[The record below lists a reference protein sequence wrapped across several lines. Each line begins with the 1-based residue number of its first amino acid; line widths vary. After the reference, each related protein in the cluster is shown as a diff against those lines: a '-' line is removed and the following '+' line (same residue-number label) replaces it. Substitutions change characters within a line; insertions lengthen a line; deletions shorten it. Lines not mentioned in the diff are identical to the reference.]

1 MAKKQKTSELVI
13 DTLELRKAY
22 KQVYLDYYLDL
33 LMNAIKITGEDLPKD
48 APADYLKKKLIENG
62 TIGFDKATKMW
73 LPYSVSGTPNA
84 YGRYSQVQLTGIN
97 GTILLRD
104 IKEVAL
110 IRFTP
115 AKSSL
120 YRWLELMI
128 DDIVD
133 LRIAIR
139 AQAVKHQ
146 TPLSYDVSDDTNILT
161 LKNEYMQRQIG
172 VPVVF
177 TSSNVREARQYV
189 ADEFFIIDKLQEAI
203 KNYENAI
210 LTRLGIV
217 AGNSDKKERVQSFDL
232 PIDYAI
238 DSIYTM
244 IDTFNKDAKDNGVKV
259 KMEINGAIEEL
270 YNQDN
275 ANEKQDVETNQ
286 ESEAVNNDKQ

>member
-62 TIGFDKATKMW
+62 TIGFDKATKLW
-73 LPYSVSGTPNA
+73 LPYSTSGTPNA
-84 YGRYSQVQLTGIN
+84 YGLYSQVQLTGIN

-189 ADEFFIIDKLQEAI
+189 ADEFFIIDKLQQAI

-270 YNQDN
+270 YNNDN
-275 ANEKQDVETNQ
+275 KQNSAEDNQ
-286 ESEAVNNDKQ
+286 ESKAVNNDKQ

>member
-1 MAKKQKTSELVI
+1 MAKSTKTSELVI
-13 DTLELRKAY
+13 DTLALRKAY

-33 LMNAIKITGEDLPKD
+33 LMNAIKLSGEDLPKE

-62 TIGFDKATKMW
+62 CIGFDKDTKLW
-73 LPYSVSGTPNA
+73 LPYSTSGTPNA
-84 YGRYSQVQLTGIN
+84 YGRYSQVQLSGIN
-97 GTILLRD
+97 GTILLRNIED
-104 IKEVAL
+104 VAL

-139 AQAVKHQ
+139 AQAIKHQ
-146 TPLSYDVSDDTNILT
+146 TPISYDVDDDTNILS
-161 LKNEYMQRQIG
+161 LKNEFMQRKIG
-172 VPVVF
+172 VPVIF
-177 TSSNVREARQYV
+177 SSSKMREARQYV
-189 ADEFFIIDKLQEAI
+189 ADEFFTIDKLQAAI
-203 KNYENAI
+203 KTYENAI

-217 AGNSDKKERVQSFDL
+217 AGNTDKKERVQSFDL

-244 IDTFNKDAKDNGVKV
+244 IDTFNKDAKENGVNA

-275 ANEKQDVETNQ
+275 ANENQQ
-286 ESEAVNNDKQ
+286 ESEAVENEQ